1 MKYLLDTH
9 TFIWYL
15 ENNPQLSSK
24 VKNIIEDEKNEIY
37 ISIVS
42 LWEIAIKL
50 NIQKLELINPLAD
63 MISEADAQ
71 GFILSSLTLASVL
84 NYQNLVRHHGDPF
97 DRILISQ
104 SITENLPI
112 LSKDVNFDLY
122 PISRIW

>member
-1 MKYLLDTH
+1 
-9 TFIWYL
+9 L
-15 ENNPQLSSK
+15 ENNIQLSSK
-24 VKNIIEDEKNEIY
+24 AKSIIEDENNEIY

-42 LWEIAIKL
+42 LWEIAIKV
-50 NIQKLELINPLAD
+50 NIQKLDLLNSLAD

-71 GFILSSLTLASVL
+71 GFILSPLTLASVL
-84 NYQNLVRHHGDPF
+84 NYQTLVRHHGDPF

-112 LSKDVNFDLY
+112 LSRDANFDLY